1 MKRSM
6 THKLAACATL
16 GMIAG
21 SVSAADAAT
30 TFKDMSTNIITAS
43 SGFNNLI
50 SVVCWIGGAGLGVA
64 GIFKLKMHVDNPG
77 QTPMKDGLVRIGCGG
92 ALLAFP
98 FIQQAMQGSISNGS
112 LQKINASSLQMDS
125 VTVFQ

>member
-21 SVSAADAAT
+21 SASAADAAT
-30 TFKDMSTNIITAS
+30 TFRDMSNNMIAAS
-43 SGFNNLI
+43 GGFNNLI

-112 LQKINASSLQMDS
+112 LTKINASSLQMDS

>member
-1 MKRSM
+1 M

-21 SVSAADAAT
+21 SASAADAAL

-112 LQKINASSLQMDS
+112 LTKINASSLQMDS